1 MKADLHVHST
11 ASDGTLAPAAVV
23 DRAHANGVRVLA
35 LADHDS
41 VAGVP
46 EASKRAT
53 ELGVTLVEAV
63 ELSAVS
69 GTCDVHVLAY
79 FVDPLSTELLELL
92 EALRDGRHERA
103 RTMVAALSEAG
114 YSVTIDDV
122 LDIACGGSL
131 GRSHVARALVQAGHA
146 STVKEAFENLIGRG
160 RPFYVPK
167 RSAAPGEVVASVR
180 RLGAIPVLA
189 HPGVTGAD
197 PLIDEMVNAGLL
209 GVEAFHADHTAE
221 QVAHY
226 AALAARYGLLITG
239 GSDFHG
245 PGAPN
250 PDIGSGGVPE
260 HCVAELLARGASA
273 RA

>member
-23 DRAHANGVRVLA
+23 DRAHANGVTVLA

-41 VAGVP
+41 VAGLP
-46 EASKRAT
+46 QAADRAAA
-53 ELGVTLVEAV
+53 LGVQLINAC
-63 ELSAVS
+63 ELSAVWGS
-69 GTCDVHVLAY
+69 CDIHILAY
-79 FVDPLSTELLELL
+79 FVDPENSDLLDLL
-92 EALRDGRHERA
+92 GALRSGRLERA
-103 RTMVAALSEAG
+103 RAMVAALSAAG
-114 YSVTIDDV
+114 YSVAIDDV

-146 STVKEAFENLIGRG
+146 STVKEAFENLIGRD

-167 RSAAPGEVVASVR
+167 HSATPGEVIATIR
-180 RLGAIPVLA
+180 ELGAIPVLA

-197 PLIDEMVNAGLL
+197 PLIADMVDAGLL
-209 GVEAFHADHTAE
+209 GVEAYHADHTAE

-226 AALAARYGLLITG
+226 ASLAARLGLLVTG

-250 PDIGSGGVPE
+250 PDIGVGGLPE
-260 HCVAELLARGASA
+260 ERVAELLARGGLRQA
-273 RA
+273 